1 MRQVTHVI
9 VRRPANT
16 REPGSCRSGRTPMT
30 SSTAEQKGH
39 TMKTG
44 YDVCV
49 DRSDGT
55 SEPLLIEADNS
66 GHALSQALLDPTVR
80 SAVVV

>member
-1 MRQVTHVI
+1 MQD
-9 VRRPANT
+9 
-16 REPGSCRSGRTPMT
+16 GSDADDEFHP
-30 SSTAEQKGH
+30 AEQKGH

-49 DRSDGT
+49 DLSDGT

-66 GHALSQALLDPTVR
+66 SHALSQALLDPAVR